1 MTSMSMMSEP
11 DWVLRVSGLTLAAD
25 IGPLVEDVSFDVA
38 RGEMVGLVGESGC
51 GKTITALS
59 ILGLLP
65 RPAVR
70 ATSGRIAF
78 EGEDLLGLGEER
90 MNGLRG
96 NRIAMIFQEPMT
108 SLNPVM
114 TIGDQI
120 GEVLTIHRRMT
131 GRERMSEIARLL
143 DLVRMPSS
151 DAFRAKYPFQLSGGQ
166 RQRVMIAMALACEPA
181 LLIADEPTTALDV
194 TVQAQILD
202 LIKEMQS
209 ELGTAC
215 LLVTHD
221 LGVVAETCARAVV
234 MYAGRVIETGST
246 QDVFAKPLHRY
257 TEALLDTV
265 PAANAPGTTLPA
277 IKGFV
282 PPPDQ
287 RLDGCRFRDR
297 CHAAVEACVKDPPTV
312 GNGTHTATCWNPAS

>member
-1 MTSMSMMSEP
+1 M
-11 DWVLRVSGLTLAAD
+11 VLRVRGLTLAAE
-25 IGPLVEDVSFDVA
+25 IGPLVEDVSFEVR
-38 RGEMVGLVGESGC
+38 RGEMLGLVGESGC

-65 RPAVR
+65 KHAVR
-70 ATSGRIAF
+70 VTAGSIEF
-78 EGEDLLGLGEER
+78 EGSDLVGADEER
-90 MNGLRG
+90 MNDLRG

-114 TIGDQI
+114 TIEDQI
-120 GEVLTIHRRMT
+120 GEVLAIHRRMDARART
-131 GRERMSEIARLL
+131 REVARLL
-143 DLVRMPSS
+143 DLVRMPSG

-166 RQRVMIAMALACEPA
+166 RQRVMIAMALACEPS

-202 LIKEMQS
+202 LIKEMQT
-209 ELGTAC
+209 ELGMAC
-215 LLVTHD
+215 VLVTHD

-246 QDVFAKPLHRY
+246 TDLFAHPLHRY
-257 TEALLDTV
+257 TEALLNTV
-265 PAANAPGTTLPA
+265 PAANEPGTALPA

-282 PPPDQ
+282 PPPD
-287 RLDGCRFRDR
+287 RRPEGCRFRGR
-297 CHAAVEACVKDPPTV
+297 CHASLDACTEPPPLV
-312 GNGTHTATCWNPAS
+312 GDRTHSATCWNPAS